1 VRQKPS
7 APCALYRRYDVASIC
22 EDKAIKKAES
32 GGKQPQ
38 VPGMAEN
45 GEDKFAI

>member
-1 VRQKPS
+1 MRQKPS
-7 APCALYRRYDVASIC
+7 APCALYRCYDVASIC
-22 EDKAIKKAES
+22 EDKAIKKTES

-38 VPGMAEN
+38 YAGTAEN